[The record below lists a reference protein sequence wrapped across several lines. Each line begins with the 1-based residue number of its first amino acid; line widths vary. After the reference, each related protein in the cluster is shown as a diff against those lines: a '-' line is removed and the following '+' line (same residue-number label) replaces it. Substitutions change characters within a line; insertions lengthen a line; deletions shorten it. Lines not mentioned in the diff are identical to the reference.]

1 MVANLRRRVR
11 LNNFIFQ
18 DRTHVPNIIGTN
30 GLHILPT
37 TILLLLQ
44 AKELALAAGK
54 VFFEEL
60 LGRLDGRRLHNNGR
74 LASFFFVFFFF
85 NVGKYPLSNSF
96 LYPHKHAFHFIS
108 KIDSQY
114 ESKSERATLIA
125 TCFMTILL
133 SFVFLHGERPRGGD
147 QTCTSLCADVRGYSG
162 LVNDYGGLL

>member
-54 VFFEEL
+54 VFFKEL

-85 NVGKYPLSNSF
+85 STLANILSLILFYTLTST
-96 LYPHKHAFHFIS
+96 HFIS
-108 KIDSQY
+108 SARLIHNMRVKA
-114 ESKSERATLIA
+114 KER
-125 TCFMTILL
+125 
-133 SFVFLHGERPRGGD
+133 H
-147 QTCTSLCADVRGYSG
+147 SLR
-162 LVNDYGGLL
+162 LVL